1 MKRLVLLLALGALV
15 STTALAATPPPTR
28 RVDLLKTFGSRLT
41 KVTHGTAVPV
51 LLPRTL
57 PLGGRYRLYASGSAT
72 RGSYLLSLQA
82 APNCR
87 GANAC
92 FVATFEGRRGGRL
105 PGKPNVRLAAGD
117 PAIFHLFSCGA
128 SCSPTSFWF
137 THGDVL
143 YSWQV
148 KDLPKGERAIL
159 IGMAN
164 DAIAV
169 GPR

>member
-1 MKRLVLLLALGALV
+1 MRRRVLLLVLAGLIC
-15 STTALAATPPPTR
+15 STAAAAPPPPR
-28 RVDLLKTFGSRLT
+28 KVDLLKTFAARLA
-41 KVTHGTAVPV
+41 KVKQATTVPV

-57 PLGGRYRLYASGSAT
+57 PLGGTYRLYSSASAS
-72 RGSYLLSLQA
+72 RGSYLLSVEA

-92 FVATFEGRRGGRL
+92 FVATFEGKRGGRL
-105 PGKPNVRLAAGD
+105 PGKPNVRLARGD
-117 PAIFHLFSCGA
+117 PAIFHLFSCGG

-137 THGDVL
+137 THDGVL
-143 YSWQV
+143 YTWQV

-159 IGMAN
+159 VRMAN
-164 DAIAV
+164 EAIAA